1 MKYLFSQ
8 YLTPR
13 ASVPSVVKY
22 LQSIHSVLGSV
33 IGNMNLQRRWTQPL
47 ASICQSCR
55 RGEPVDRR
63 LYHSVRCTLIKG
75 STEASEPRGSPA
87 VPCTCFFLPLY
98 TPSSFFPPRGLHTCS
113 STCLEHAFPSVHMI
127 GSY

>member
-1 MKYLFSQ
+1 MKYLFSH
-8 YLTPR
+8 YLIPW
-13 ASVPSVVKY
+13 ASVPSLVKY
-22 LQSIHSVLGSV
+22 LWSIHSVLGSV

-55 RGEPVDRR
+55 RGAPVDRK
-63 LYHSVRCTLIKG
+63 LYHSVRCTVIEE

-87 VPCTCFFLPLY
+87 VPRTCFISPLY
-98 TPSSFFPPRGLHTCS
+98 TPGSFPPRGLRTSS
-113 STCLEHAFPSVHMI
+113 STCLEHAFPTVHMI